1 MSDINLP
8 ASQALLLSALE
19 RAWTL
24 TVSRRSSSLAI
35 LMTASSR
42 FPNFVLSSSEMLGK
56 SR

>member
-1 MSDINLP
+1 MSDISLP

-35 LMTASSR
+35 LITASSR
-42 FPNFVLSSSEMLGK
+42 LPSFVLSSSAMLGK